1 MLVLY
6 NKSETNFNTLGYGVL
21 RDLKTDAFTTEV
33 LNGVYNL
40 EFTYIKEGW
49 LSEYLVEG
57 NIIKADG
64 QLFRIRNV
72 KKNIKDSSINVFA
85 KHIWF
90 DNELNNWLEDV
101 APTNKVGHAALSWVL
116 DHAKETN
123 KFTINGDCTI
133 VSSARYVRMNPI
145 EAIYN
150 ADNALLQVFG
160 GEIELNNFNVF
171 LHNRRG
177 SNTGIQIR
185 QDKNLSGAEYNVDL
199 STIATRIM
207 PVGRDGLL
215 LPEKYIDSP
224 LINNYYAPFYYK
236 LELDIGVDEDN
247 NITLNDCYTKMRAEA
262 NNLFSK
268 AIDKPN
274 VTISIDF
281 VELSKTKEYSI
292 YSSLETAHLGD
303 SCIVHIPGLNIDV
316 TTRIVKII
324 KNCNK
329 NIITNIELGTP
340 KIDYVTNNNNNQTII
355 KNTISKLPNSVLA
368 EAQQNATNL
377 INHPFNGYIY
387 ISEDT
392 GELYIMNT
400 SDPSTATKVW
410 KFGLGGLGYSST
422 GINGPYTIAIT
433 QNGQIVADFIATG
446 TLNASV
452 IQGLNTVNNGLYI
465 DNYGSVTLNSATM
478 NNAEITGG
486 NIELVDTGTGS
497 DPSIM
502 IYNGD
507 NIVYRPTPISEG
519 TNMNGMKLLFS
530 FANNMEPNWT
540 GASISNVQLVTF
552 TNGSI
557 RYNYGYQYSD
567 MINIWFHNDLT
578 NEDVSLFEKEGEYYD
593 NPGEPTINL
602 SSLQLPSNI
611 GTITY
616 INTGYKDFANN
627 NVPITSYIKYEAR
640 DPIYYK
646 TQFTSDG
653 AFITKEGVSA
663 SYSSNGMQINDQRGT
678 RKFTSDGILWMTPYG
693 QNYKDFIVNATD
705 GVLYSGE
712 YLIRSTN
719 VYKASIINSGT
730 NYLELLL
737 DSPVGG
743 TSTYGVSIW
752 ASDKR
757 LKKNIKDSNINAL
770 DLVNKIRHISFKMK
784 ESPNTIP
791 NGYLADQLQDL
802 DNNLVFEVGEEKIK
816 QPNESYLIPLL
827 SKAIQEL
834 SKKLEIQEQ
843 QIKSITE
850 KLNNISKK

>member
-1 MLVLY
+1 
-6 NKSETNFNTLGYGVL
+6 
-21 RDLKTDAFTTEV
+21 
-33 LNGVYNL
+33 
-40 EFTYIKEGW
+40 
-49 LSEYLVEG
+49 
-57 NIIKADG
+57 
-64 QLFRIRNV
+64 
-72 KKNIKDSSINVFA
+72 
-85 KHIWF
+85 
-90 DNELNNWLEDV
+90 
-101 APTNKVGHAALSWVL
+101 
-116 DHAKETN
+116 
-123 KFTINGDCTI
+123 
-133 VSSARYVRMNPI
+133 
-145 EAIYN
+145 
-150 ADNALLQVFG
+150 
-160 GEIELNNFNVF
+160 
-171 LHNRRG
+171 
-177 SNTGIQIR
+177 
-185 QDKNLSGAEYNVDL
+185 
-199 STIATRIM
+199 
-207 PVGRDGLL
+207 
-215 LPEKYIDSP
+215 
-224 LINNYYAPFYYK
+224 
-236 LELDIGVDEDN
+236 
-247 NITLNDCYTKMRAEA
+247 
-262 NNLFSK
+262 
-268 AIDKPN
+268 
-274 VTISIDF
+274 
-281 VELSKTKEYSI
+281 
-292 YSSLETAHLGD
+292 
-303 SCIVHIPGLNIDV
+303 
-316 TTRIVKII
+316 
-324 KNCNK
+324 
-329 NIITNIELGTP
+329 
-340 KIDYVTNNNNNQTII
+340 
-355 KNTISKLPNSVLA
+355 
-368 EAQQNATNL
+368 
-377 INHPFNGYIY
+377 
-387 ISEDT
+387 
-392 GELYIMNT
+392 
-400 SDPSTATKVW
+400 
-410 KFGLGGLGYSST
+410 
-422 GINGPYTIAIT
+422 
-433 QNGQIVADFIATG
+433 
-446 TLNASV
+446 
-452 IQGLNTVNNGLYI
+452 
-465 DNYGSVTLNSATM
+465 
-478 NNAEITGG
+478 
-486 NIELVDTGTGS
+486 
-497 DPSIM
+497 
-502 IYNGD
+502 
-507 NIVYRPTPISEG
+507 
-519 TNMNGMKLLFS
+519 
-530 FANNMEPNWT
+530 MEPNWT